1 MVVIEGSKT
10 EFLFDCFSLR
20 INETLWER
28 GLLTRTQ
35 PRTRATFFGP
45 IDKNISQTGIINPQ
59 HQFHTALIIYM
70 YNYFLSYLVRQATG

>member
-20 INETLWER
+20 MRLYGNEAYSHVHN
-28 GLLTRTQ
+28 
-35 PRTRATFFGP
+35 PGP
-45 IDKNISQTGIINPQ
+45 EQLSLALSTNISQTGIINPQ